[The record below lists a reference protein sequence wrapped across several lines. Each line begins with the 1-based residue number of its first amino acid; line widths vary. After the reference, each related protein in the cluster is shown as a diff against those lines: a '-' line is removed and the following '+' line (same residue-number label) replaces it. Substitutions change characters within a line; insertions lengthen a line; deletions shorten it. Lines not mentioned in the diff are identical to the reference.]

1 MIIRINGRVIYPEPV
16 PVMVAQVPEVTDGW
30 REKILHWMNRMEVAV
45 RFLFPPPGALLAAAP
60 VGGLTGKLWPLIDK
74 LQEFGLAA
82 AIAVSLWGL
91 CRVIMGDPSGKQT
104 IWQALIGFIGLFII
118 PEVFFAIWEAFR

>member
-1 MIIRINGRVIYPEPV
+1 MIIRINGRIVYPKPAPVMAVPV
-16 PVMVAQVPEVTDGW
+16 PAASGW
-30 REKILHWMNRMEVAV
+30 RDNVLRWMDQVESAIKR
-45 RFLFPPPGALLAAAP
+45 LLPPPGAMLGAAP
-60 VGGLTGKLWPLIDK
+60 IGGLTGKLWPIIER

-118 PEVFFAIWEAFR
+118 PEVFFSVWSAFR